1 MNLNISKTLKNLLKL
16 VENHLNLVIL
26 IIFVIIIL
34 YASWLF
40 YNFVYK
46 PISATPEVSFERVEI
61 EKVTLERVI
70 ERLELREENILQA
83 MGKEYKDIFK

>member
-1 MNLNISKTLKNLLKL
+1 MNLNISKILKKLLKL
-16 VENHLNLVIL
+16 AENHLNLVIL

-46 PISATPEVSFERVEI
+46 SISATPEVSFERVEVKKAVF
-61 EKVTLERVI
+61 ENVT

-83 MGKEYKDIFK
+83 MGKEYKDVFK